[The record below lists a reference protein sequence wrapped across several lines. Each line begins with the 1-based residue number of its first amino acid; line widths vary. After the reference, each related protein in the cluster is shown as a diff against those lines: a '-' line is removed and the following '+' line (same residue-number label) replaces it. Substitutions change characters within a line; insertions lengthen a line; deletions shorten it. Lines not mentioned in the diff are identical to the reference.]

1 MTVVVAQD
9 DPIIRN
15 IQVVLDPDAPRDR
28 VDAIADYF
36 SVDMPGFDRWCE
48 ELRGRADRVWP
59 ARFRMVEDQADFAGA
74 LAEADGAVVETFT
87 VGEAE
92 LAAAPRLRIVHKF
105 GVDLRNIDL
114 AACARRGV
122 TVKPLRRRV
131 NGAVAEH
138 AFAMMLALAKR
149 ICVLNG
155 RIDTVSLEE
164 VGYAPRLYDQR
175 HCGASN
181 WGRVGGLGTLAGA
194 TLGALGL
201 GEIGRE
207 VASRAA
213 AFGMEVLYHQRNR
226 LPEDVERAHSA
237 AYCGFEELLERSDYL
252 SIQLPATPQT
262 RGMIDRAAFA
272 RMKPGACLIN
282 VSRASIIDR
291 QALIEALESSRL
303 GGAGLDVFWEEP
315 AAPGDP
321 LVGFANVIATPHTAV
336 AARWNGAADIE
347 ELVMNL
353 DEAMR

>member
-28 VDAIADYF
+28 IDAITDYF
-36 SVDMPGFDRWCE
+36 SVDMPGFAQWCAE
-48 ELRGRADRVWP
+48 IRSRADRVWP
-59 ARFRMVEDQADFAGA
+59 ARFRMVEEQADFAAA
-74 LAEADGAVVETFT
+74 LADADVAVVETFT
-87 VGEAE
+87 LGEAE
-92 LAAAPRLRIVHKF
+92 LAAAPRLKMVQKF
-105 GVDLRNIDL
+105 GIDLRNIDL

-122 TVKPLRRRV
+122 AVKKLRRRV

-149 ICVLNG
+149 LCLLNG
-155 RIDTVSLEE
+155 RIDVASLEE
-164 VGYAPRLYDQR
+164 IGYAPRLYDQR

-181 WGRVGGLGTLAGA
+181 WGRIGGLGTLAGA

-207 VASRAA
+207 VAGRAA
-213 AFGMEVLYHQRNR
+213 SFGMEVLYHQRNR

-237 AYCGFEELLERSDYL
+237 RYCSFETLLERADYL
-252 SIQLPATPQT
+252 TVQLPATSQT
-262 RGMIDRAAFA
+262 RNMIDRAAFS

-291 QALIEALESSRL
+291 EALIEARRSGRL

-321 LVGFANVIATPHTAV
+321 LVGFPNVIITPHIAV
-336 AARWNGAADIE
+336 AGRWNGAADIE

-353 DEAMR
+353 DGAMR